1 LKRDHAAFHGATMA
15 PGPDLT
21 HAFLALMLIG
31 SILLV
36 GGLLFLAPV

>member
-1 LKRDHAAFHGATMA
+1 MARA

-36 GGLLFLAPV
+36 GGLLFLIA

>member
-1 LKRDHAAFHGATMA
+1 MSLRATSF
-15 PGPDLT
+15 DLG

-36 GGLLFLAPV
+36 GGLLFLVT

>member
-1 LKRDHAAFHGATMA
+1 MAHA

-21 HAFLALMLIG
+21 PAFLALMLVG

-36 GGLLFLAPV
+36 GGLLFLVV

>member
-1 LKRDHAAFHGATMA
+1 MPRASPPELV
-15 PGPDLT
+15 

-36 GGLLFLAPV
+36 GGLLLLAV

>member
-1 LKRDHAAFHGATMA
+1 MA
-15 PGPDLT
+15 RARGPDLT

-36 GGLLFLAPV
+36 GGLLFLIA

>member
-1 LKRDHAAFHGATMA
+1 MPRN
-15 PGPDLT
+15 PDLT

-36 GGLLFLAPV
+36 GGLLFLVA